1 MLTRNLEKARE
12 AYKNKDIEAARQAH
26 DSAAN
31 TENHNSAGQYIK
43 SLVYGGMDGI
53 ITTFAVVAGV
63 AGAALS
69 SKIVLILGMA
79 NLLADGFS
87 MAVGDYLSTKAE
99 KDYNK
104 NERQRE
110 AWEVENHPE
119 GEKQELI
126 ELYMAKGL
134 SKEDSEQITEIL
146 SKSRKVWVDVMMVEE
161 LGIIEDEES
170 PLKSAIVTF
179 ISFAVFGFIPIL
191 AYMLGDTFGIASG
204 NIFAFDCVLTAITLM
219 ILGAVKSKFTGK
231 KWLKSGIETLL
242 VGGAA
247 AAIAYIVGILLAAI

>member
-1 MLTRNLEKARE
+1 MFTRSLEEARK
-12 AYKNKDIEAARQAH
+12 AYKSKDIEAAKKAH
-26 DSAAN
+26 AAGGN
-31 TENHNSAGQYIK
+31 VENHNTAGQYIK

-63 AGAALS
+63 AGASLS
-69 SKIVLILGMA
+69 SNIILILGIA

-99 KDYNK
+99 MEYNK
-104 NERQRE
+104 NERERE

-126 ELYMAKGL
+126 ELYVDKGL
-134 SKEDSEQITEIL
+134 SREDSEQIVNIL
-146 SKSRKVWVDVMMVEE
+146 SKNKKAWVDVMMVEE
-161 LGIIEDEES
+161 LGIIEDNES
-170 PLKSAIVTF
+170 PLKSALVTF
-179 ISFAVFGFIPIL
+179 AAFGVFGFIPVM
-191 AYMLGDTFGIASG
+191 AYIIGDSLGITGDSV
-204 NIFAFDCVLTAITLM
+204 FAFDCLLTAITLL

-231 KWLKSGIETLL
+231 SWIKSALETLL

-247 AAIAYIVGILLAAI
+247 AAIAYGVGVLLAAI